1 MTDSTGRLEDGVKGG
16 GEARDTEIA
25 WICRDASFAESVANS
40 DSVMA
45 VYAAPEFNELSEDGQ
60 AWVTAIVEETVSRL
74 SYRSDGEY
82 VARVVHI
89 TKPEIVA
96 GDDGLFVFWPTSNK
110 GALTARDLR
119 IIADELD
126 RGNAGWTDQLSKD
139 LSQ

>member
-1 MTDSTGRLEDGVKGG
+1 MPDRMTSLPQPFQ
-16 GEARDTEIA
+16 GERDTEIA
-25 WICRDASFAESVANS
+25 WICRNWTFAKSVANS

-45 VYAAPEFNELSEDGQ
+45 VYAAPEFDELNEDGQ
-60 AWVTAIVEETVSRL
+60 AWIEAIVAEAVSRL
-74 SYRSDGEY
+74 SYRTDGEH
-82 VARVVHI
+82 VARVVEV
-89 TKPEIVA
+89 TKPDIVA

-126 RGNAGWTDQLSKD
+126 RGNAGWADKLAKE